1 MEYSIDEIDEAKKFK
16 DMGYN
21 WIAKNIGD
29 GFVLTKEEP
38 QRDHIY
44 GEWHDSDETD
54 LLVSLGNKTLFKS
67 ITWKTGPVLL
77 MDILKAAKQK
87 NHKKFFLR
95 ANV

>member
-21 WIAKNIGD
+21 WIAKNICD

-44 GEWHDSDETD
+44 GDWHDSDETD

-77 MDILKAAKQK
+77 MDILKSCQTE
-87 NHKKFFLR
+87 
-95 ANV
+95 